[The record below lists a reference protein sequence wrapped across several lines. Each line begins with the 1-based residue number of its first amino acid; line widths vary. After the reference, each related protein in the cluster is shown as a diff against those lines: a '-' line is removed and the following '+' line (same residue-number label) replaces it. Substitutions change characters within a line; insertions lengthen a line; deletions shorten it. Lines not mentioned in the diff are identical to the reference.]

1 MLQKSIFKEI
11 CTLHEIQ
18 HSIKLESMIR
28 KALTYLTILAITA
41 LPVQLISASAEIV
54 GMQMSMSQPVL
65 ENSECSS
72 DMGMQHTNLDS
83 QQDSMDKSCCD
94 DQSHNCQSCNNC
106 PQAVSVIFLPLDTF
120 VKISSLE
127 IQKYSTS
134 YLFLNGVPQKNL
146 LRPPR
151 ILI

>member
-1 MLQKSIFKEI
+1 M
-11 CTLHEIQ
+11 
-18 HSIKLESMIR
+18 IK

-41 LPVQLISASAEIV
+41 LPVQLISASVEV
-54 GMQMSMSQPVL
+54 VSMQMSMSQQML
-65 ENSECSS
+65 SNNECS

-83 QQDSMDKSCCD
+83 QQDSIDKSCCD
-94 DQSHNCQSCNNC
+94 DQSHDCQSCNNC
-106 PQAVSVIFLPLDTF
+106 PQAVSAMFLPLDVF

-134 YLFLNGVPQKNL
+134 YLFLNGAPQKNL